1 MPGSSGK
8 EGNSMK
14 LSAFFGQVNQ
24 NYVENTGIE
33 TTPAMEQGLKNGMNA
48 ILGKLPGQTIS
59 GEVLMKE
66 GSDVLLSIGK
76 NQLLQA
82 KLEGNMSVLPG
93 QLLAFQIKNN
103 SGSKVVLAPLFENMG
118 QDPNVSRALAA
129 AGLPENSVT
138 SQMVKAMMQEGLP
151 IDKQSLYQMNRLISA
166 NPQADL
172 QTLVQM
178 QRLSLPVTP
187 ESIAQFEAYKSYQ
200 HQLTNSLTDI
210 TEAFTQTFQEITGNG
225 NIQEGLTFYREVLG
239 ALLDGEAKAQEP
251 SSDETGIGTGT
262 KAEAEAKTG
271 QVSQSQVSGKAMEGE
286 LVKPGVLPEED
297 LKEFAQQMKQVGVPD
312 KVTAALLN
320 NRISATELLGEI
332 EKLLSEENAPD
343 KGALFELLEGKGF
356 KHLLKNHMTNQW
368 LLNPEEVA
376 KENSVEKLYERLNS
390 QMNRLNQALSQA
402 ARADTP
408 LARTVSNVS
417 NNIDFMNQLNHMFT
431 YVQIPLKMQGKNA
444 NGELFVYTN
453 KKSLAKKDGSVSAL
467 LHLDMEHLGS
477 VDVHVALN
485 NQKVSTKFYLQDDS
499 ALDLIAQNIS
509 ILNKRLEDRGYSM
522 NAEFINK
529 EENTTVMDEILKQ
542 GKNISALAGYS
553 FDARA

>member
-1 MPGSSGK
+1 
-8 EGNSMK
+8 MK

-59 GEVLMKE
+59 GEVLLKE

-82 KLEGNMSVLPG
+82 KLEGSMSVLPG

-103 SGSKVVLAPLFENMG
+103 SGSKVVLMPLFENMG

-151 IDKQSLYQMNRLISA
+151 IDKQSLYQMNRLIGA
-166 NPQADL
+166 NPQVDL

-187 ESIAQFEAYKSYQ
+187 ESIAQFEAYQNYQ

-210 TEAFTQTFQEITGNG
+210 AEAFTQTFQEMTGNG
-225 NIQEGLTFYREVLG
+225 NIQEGLAFYKEVLG
-239 ALLDGEAKAQEP
+239 ALTGEEAGRPESSEAAREAEGGGDTAKVLQSGDEAKA
-251 SSDETGIGTGT
+251 
-262 KAEAEAKTG
+262 AEGDAAKP
-271 QVSQSQVSGKAMEGE
+271 
-286 LVKPGVLPEED
+286 LLPEED
-297 LKEFAQQMKQVGVPD
+297 LKELAGQMKQAGVPD
-312 KVTAALLN
+312 KVTASLLN
-320 NRISATELLGEI
+320 NKMSAQEFLAEI
-332 EKLLSEENAPD
+332 EKLLSDENVPD
-343 KGALFELLEGKGF
+343 KGALYELLEGKGF
-356 KHLLKNHMTNQW
+356 KQLLKNHMTNQW

-376 KENSVEKLYERLNS
+376 DKNSVDKLYERLNS

-402 ARADTP
+402 ARGDNP
-408 LARTVSNVS
+408 LARTISNVS

-477 VDVHVALN
+477 VDVHVTLN
-485 NQKVSTKFYLQDDS
+485 NQKVSTKFYLKDDS

-509 ILNKRLEDRGYSM
+509 ILNKRLEERGYSM
-522 NAEFINK
+522 NAEFINR

-542 GKNISALAGYS
+542 GKNVSVLAGYS

>member
-1 MPGSSGK
+1 
-8 EGNSMK
+8 MK
-14 LSAFFGQVNQ
+14 LSAFFGQINQ

-59 GEVLMKE
+59 GEVLLKE

-82 KLEGNMSVLPG
+82 KLEGSMSVLPG

-103 SGSKVVLAPLFENMG
+103 SGSKVVLMPLFENMG

-151 IDKQSLYQMNRLISA
+151 IDKQSLYQMNRLIGA
-166 NPQADL
+166 NPQVDL

-187 ESIAQFEAYKSYQ
+187 ESIAQFEAYKNYQ
-200 HQLTNSLTDI
+200 HLLSNSLTDI
-210 TEAFTQTFQEITGNG
+210 AQAFTQTFQEMTGNG
-225 NIQEGLTFYREVLG
+225 NIQEGLAFYKEVLG
-239 ALLDGEAKAQEP
+239 ALTGEEAGRPEASETSREAEGGGDTAKVLQGG
-251 SSDETGIGTGT
+251 DET
-262 KAEAEAKTG
+262 KAA
-271 QVSQSQVSGKAMEGE
+271 EGE
-286 LVKPGVLPEED
+286 VAKPLLLEEEI
-297 LKEFAQQMKQVGVPD
+297 KELAGQMKQAGVPD
-312 KVTAALLN
+312 KVTASLLN
-320 NRISATELLGEI
+320 HKISAQELLGEI
-332 EKLLSEENAPD
+332 EKLLSDENVPD
-343 KGALFELLEGKGF
+343 KGALYELLEGKGF
-356 KHLLKNHMTNQW
+356 KQLLKNHMTNQW

-376 KENSVEKLYERLNS
+376 DKNSVDKLYERLNS

-402 ARADTP
+402 ARGDNP
-408 LARTVSNVS
+408 LARTISNVS

-453 KKSLAKKDGSVSAL
+453 KKSLSKKDGSVSAL

-477 VDVHVALN
+477 VDVHVTLN
-485 NQKVSTKFYLQDDS
+485 NQKVSTKFYLKDDS
-499 ALDLIAQNIS
+499 ALDLIARNIS
-509 ILNKRLEDRGYSM
+509 ILNKRLEERGYSM

-542 GKNISALAGYS
+542 GKNVSVLAGYS

>member
-1 MPGSSGK
+1 
-8 EGNSMK
+8 MK
-14 LSAFFGQVNQ
+14 LSAFFGQINQ

-59 GEVLMKE
+59 GEVLLKE

-82 KLEGNMSVLPG
+82 KLEGSMSVLPG

-103 SGSKVVLAPLFENMG
+103 SGSKVVLMPLFENMG

-166 NPQADL
+166 NPQVDL

-187 ESIAQFEAYKSYQ
+187 ESIAQFEAYQNYQ

-210 TEAFTQTFQEITGNG
+210 AEAFTQTFQEMTGNG
-225 NIQEGLTFYREVLG
+225 NTQEELAFYKEVLG
-239 ALLDGEAKAQEP
+239 VLTGEDAGRPESSEASRETEGMGDAAKVPQGGE
-251 SSDETGIGTGT
+251 ET
-262 KAEAEAKTG
+262 KAA
-271 QVSQSQVSGKAMEGE
+271 EGE
-286 LVKPGVLPEED
+286 VAKPMLLEEEI
-297 LKEFAQQMKQVGVPD
+297 KELAGQMKQAGVPE
-312 KVTAALLN
+312 KVTASLLN
-320 NRISATELLGEI
+320 NKISAQELLGEI
-332 EKLLSEENAPD
+332 EKLLSDENVPD

-356 KHLLKNHMTNQW
+356 KQLLKNHMTNQW

-376 KENSVEKLYERLNS
+376 DKNSVDKLYERLNS

-402 ARADTP
+402 ARGDTP
-408 LARTVSNVS
+408 LARTISNVS

-477 VDVHVALN
+477 VDVHVTLN
-485 NQKVSTKFYLQDDS
+485 NQKVSTKFYLKDDS
-499 ALDLIAQNIS
+499 ALDLIARNIS
-509 ILNKRLEDRGYSM
+509 ILNKRLEERGYSM
-522 NAEFINK
+522 NAEFINR

-542 GKNISALAGYS
+542 GKNVSVLAGYS

>member
-1 MPGSSGK
+1 
-8 EGNSMK
+8 MK
-14 LSAFFGQVNQ
+14 LSAFFGQINQ

-59 GEVLMKE
+59 GEVLLKE

-82 KLEGNMSVLPG
+82 KLEGSMSVLPG

-103 SGSKVVLAPLFENMG
+103 SGSKVVLMPLFENMG

-151 IDKQSLYQMNRLISA
+151 IDKQSLYQMNRLIGA
-166 NPQADL
+166 NPQVDL

-187 ESIAQFEAYKSYQ
+187 ESIAQFEAYKNYQ

-210 TEAFTQTFQEITGNG
+210 AEAFTQTFQEMTGNG
-225 NIQEGLTFYREVLG
+225 NIQEGLAFYKEVLG
-239 ALLDGEAKAQEP
+239 ALTGEEAGMPESSEAAREAEGGGDTAKVLQGGE
-251 SSDETGIGTGT
+251 ET
-262 KAEAEAKTG
+262 KAAEGDAAKPLLLEEEI
-271 QVSQSQVSGKAMEGE
+271 KE
-286 LVKPGVLPEED
+286 LAG
-297 LKEFAQQMKQVGVPD
+297 QMKQAGVPD
-312 KVTAALLN
+312 KVTASLLN
-320 NRISATELLGEI
+320 NKMSAQELLAEI
-332 EKLLSEENAPD
+332 EKLLSDENVPD
-343 KGALFELLEGKGF
+343 KGALYELLEGKGF
-356 KHLLKNHMTNQW
+356 KQLLKNHMTNQW

-376 KENSVEKLYERLNS
+376 DKNSVDKLYERLNS

-402 ARADTP
+402 ARGDNP
-408 LARTVSNVS
+408 LARTISNVS

-453 KKSLAKKDGSVSAL
+453 KKSLSKKDGSVSAL

-477 VDVHVALN
+477 VDVHVTLN
-485 NQKVSTKFYLQDDS
+485 NQKVSTKFYLKDDS

-542 GKNISALAGYS
+542 GKNVSVLAGYS

>member
-1 MPGSSGK
+1 
-8 EGNSMK
+8 
-14 LSAFFGQVNQ
+14 
-24 NYVENTGIE
+24 
-33 TTPAMEQGLKNGMNA
+33 
-48 ILGKLPGQTIS
+48 
-59 GEVLMKE
+59 
-66 GSDVLLSIGK
+66 
-76 NQLLQA
+76 
-82 KLEGNMSVLPG
+82 
-93 QLLAFQIKNN
+93 
-103 SGSKVVLAPLFENMG
+103 
-118 QDPNVSRALAA
+118 
-129 AGLPENSVT
+129 
-138 SQMVKAMMQEGLP
+138 
-151 IDKQSLYQMNRLISA
+151 
-166 NPQADL
+166 
-172 QTLVQM
+172 
-178 QRLSLPVTP
+178 
-187 ESIAQFEAYKSYQ
+187 
-200 HQLTNSLTDI
+200 
-210 TEAFTQTFQEITGNG
+210 
-225 NIQEGLTFYREVLG
+225 
-239 ALLDGEAKAQEP
+239 
-251 SSDETGIGTGT
+251 
-262 KAEAEAKTG
+262 
-271 QVSQSQVSGKAMEGE
+271 
-286 LVKPGVLPEED
+286 
-297 LKEFAQQMKQVGVPD
+297 MKQAGVPD
-312 KVTAALLN
+312 KVTAAFLN
-320 NRISATELLGEI
+320 NRISARELLGEI

-477 VDVHVALN
+477 VDVHGALN

>member
-1 MPGSSGK
+1 
-8 EGNSMK
+8 MK

-59 GEVLMKE
+59 GEVLLKE

-82 KLEGNMSVLPG
+82 KLEGSMSVLPG

-103 SGSKVVLAPLFENMG
+103 SGSKVVLMPLFENMG

-151 IDKQSLYQMNRLISA
+151 IDKQSLYQMNRLIGA
-166 NPQADL
+166 NPQVDL

-187 ESIAQFEAYKSYQ
+187 ESIAQFEAYQNYQ

-210 TEAFTQTFQEITGNG
+210 AEAFTQTFQEMTGNG
-225 NIQEGLTFYREVLG
+225 NIQEGLAFYKEVLG
-239 ALLDGEAKAQEP
+239 ALTGEEAGRPESSEAAREAEGGGDTAKVLQSGEEAKA
-251 SSDETGIGTGT
+251 
-262 KAEAEAKTG
+262 AEGDAAKP
-271 QVSQSQVSGKAMEGE
+271 
-286 LVKPGVLPEED
+286 LLPEED
-297 LKEFAQQMKQVGVPD
+297 LKELAGQMKQAGVPD
-312 KVTAALLN
+312 KVTASLLN
-320 NRISATELLGEI
+320 NKMSAQEFLAEI
-332 EKLLSEENAPD
+332 EKLLSDENVPD
-343 KGALFELLEGKGF
+343 KGALYELLEGKGF
-356 KHLLKNHMTNQW
+356 KQLLKNHMTNQW

-376 KENSVEKLYERLNS
+376 DKNSVDKLYERLNS

-402 ARADTP
+402 ARGDNP
-408 LARTVSNVS
+408 LARTISNVS

-477 VDVHVALN
+477 VDVHVTLN
-485 NQKVSTKFYLQDDS
+485 NQKVSTKFYLKDDS

-509 ILNKRLEDRGYSM
+509 ILNKRLEERGYSM
-522 NAEFINK
+522 NAEFINR

-542 GKNISALAGYS
+542 GKNVSVLAGYS

>member
-1 MPGSSGK
+1 
-8 EGNSMK
+8 MK
-14 LSAFFGQVNQ
+14 LSAFFGQINQ

-59 GEVLMKE
+59 GEVLLKE

-82 KLEGNMSVLPG
+82 KLEGSMSVLPG

-103 SGSKVVLAPLFENMG
+103 SGSKVVLMPLFENMG

-151 IDKQSLYQMNRLISA
+151 IDKQSLYQMNRLIGA
-166 NPQADL
+166 NPQVDL

-187 ESIAQFEAYKSYQ
+187 ESIAQFEAYKNYQ

-210 TEAFTQTFQEITGNG
+210 AEAFTQTFQEMTGNG
-225 NIQEGLTFYREVLG
+225 NIQEGLAFYKEVVG
-239 ALLDGEAKAQEP
+239 ALISEEAGRPESSEASRETEGVGDAAKVPQGGEE
-251 SSDETGIGTGT
+251 T
-262 KAEAEAKTG
+262 KAA
-271 QVSQSQVSGKAMEGE
+271 EGE
-286 LVKPGVLPEED
+286 VAKPLLLEEEI
-297 LKEFAQQMKQVGVPD
+297 KELAGQMKQAGVPD
-312 KVTAALLN
+312 KVTASLLN
-320 NRISATELLGEI
+320 NKMSAQEFLAEI
-332 EKLLSEENAPD
+332 EKLLSDENVPD
-343 KGALFELLEGKGF
+343 KGALYELLEGKGF
-356 KHLLKNHMTNQW
+356 KQLLKNHMTNQW

-376 KENSVEKLYERLNS
+376 DKNSVDKLYERLNS

-402 ARADTP
+402 ARGDNP
-408 LARTVSNVS
+408 LARTISNVS
-417 NNIDFMNQLNHMFT
+417 NNIDFMNQLNQMFT

-453 KKSLAKKDGSVSAL
+453 KKSLSKKDGSVSAL

-477 VDVHVALN
+477 VDVHVTLN
-485 NQKVSTKFYLQDDS
+485 NQKVSTKFYLKDDS

-509 ILNKRLEDRGYSM
+509 ILDKRLEDRGYSM
-522 NAEFINK
+522 NAEFINR

-542 GKNISALAGYS
+542 GKNVSVLAGYS

>member
-1 MPGSSGK
+1 
-8 EGNSMK
+8 MK
-14 LSAFFGQVNQ
+14 LSAFFGQINQ

-59 GEVLMKE
+59 GEVLLKE

-82 KLEGNMSVLPG
+82 KLEGSMSVLPG

-103 SGSKVVLAPLFENMG
+103 SGSKVVLMPLFENMG

-151 IDKQSLYQMNRLISA
+151 IDKQSLYQMNRLIGA
-166 NPQADL
+166 NPQVDL

-187 ESIAQFEAYKSYQ
+187 ESIAQFEAYKNYQ

-210 TEAFTQTFQEITGNG
+210 AEAFTQTFQEMTGNG
-225 NIQEGLTFYREVLG
+225 NIQEGLAFYKEVLG
-239 ALLDGEAKAQEP
+239 ALTGEEAGRPESSEAAREAEGGGDTAKVLQSGDEAKA
-251 SSDETGIGTGT
+251 
-262 KAEAEAKTG
+262 AEGDAAKP
-271 QVSQSQVSGKAMEGE
+271 
-286 LVKPGVLPEED
+286 LLPEED
-297 LKEFAQQMKQVGVPD
+297 LKELAGQMKQAGVPD
-312 KVTAALLN
+312 KVTASLLN
-320 NRISATELLGEI
+320 NKISAQELLAEI
-332 EKLLSEENAPD
+332 EKLLSDENVPD
-343 KGALFELLEGKGF
+343 KGALYELLEGKGF
-356 KHLLKNHMTNQW
+356 KQLLKNQMTNQW

-376 KENSVEKLYERLNS
+376 DKNSMDKLYERLNS

-402 ARADTP
+402 ARGDNP
-408 LARTVSNVS
+408 LARTISNVS

-477 VDVHVALN
+477 VDVHVTLN
-485 NQKVSTKFYLQDDS
+485 NQKVSTKFYLKDDS
-499 ALDLIAQNIS
+499 ALDLIARNIS
-509 ILNKRLEDRGYSM
+509 ILDKRLEDRGYSM
-522 NAEFINK
+522 NAEFINR

-542 GKNISALAGYS
+542 GKNVSVLAGYS

>member
-1 MPGSSGK
+1 
-8 EGNSMK
+8 
-14 LSAFFGQVNQ
+14 
-24 NYVENTGIE
+24 
-33 TTPAMEQGLKNGMNA
+33 MEQGLKNGMNA

-59 GEVLMKE
+59 GEVLLKE

-82 KLEGNMSVLPG
+82 KLEGSMSVLPG

-103 SGSKVVLAPLFENMG
+103 SGSKVVLMPLFENMG

-151 IDKQSLYQMNRLISA
+151 IDKQSLYQMNRLIGA
-166 NPQADL
+166 NPQVDL

-187 ESIAQFEAYKSYQ
+187 ESIAQFEAYKNYQ

-210 TEAFTQTFQEITGNG
+210 AEAFTQTFQEMTGNG
-225 NIQEGLTFYREVLG
+225 NIQEGLAFYKEVLG
-239 ALLDGEAKAQEP
+239 ALISEEAGRPESSEASRETEGVGDAAKVPQGGEE
-251 SSDETGIGTGT
+251 T
-262 KAEAEAKTG
+262 KAA
-271 QVSQSQVSGKAMEGE
+271 EGE
-286 LVKPGVLPEED
+286 VAKPLLLEEEI
-297 LKEFAQQMKQVGVPD
+297 KELAGQMKQAGVPD
-312 KVTAALLN
+312 KVTASLLN
-320 NRISATELLGEI
+320 NKMSAQELLAEI
-332 EKLLSEENAPD
+332 EKLLSDENVPD
-343 KGALFELLEGKGF
+343 KGALYELLEGKGF
-356 KHLLKNHMTNQW
+356 KQLLKNHMTNQW

-376 KENSVEKLYERLNS
+376 DKNSVDKLYERLNS

-402 ARADTP
+402 ARGDNP
-408 LARTVSNVS
+408 LARTISNVS

-453 KKSLAKKDGSVSAL
+453 KKSLSKKDGSVSAL

-477 VDVHVALN
+477 VDVHVTLN
-485 NQKVSTKFYLQDDS
+485 NQKVSTKFYLKDDS

-522 NAEFINK
+522 NAEFINR

-542 GKNISALAGYS
+542 GKNVSVLAGYS

>member
-1 MPGSSGK
+1 
-8 EGNSMK
+8 MK
-14 LSAFFGQVNQ
+14 LSAFFGQINQ
-24 NYVENTGIE
+24 NYIENTGIE
-33 TTPAMEQGLKNGMNA
+33 TTPAMEQGLKNGMES

-93 QLLAFQIKNN
+93 QLLSFQIKNN

-129 AGLPENSVT
+129 AGLPENEMTVR
-138 SQMVKAMMQEGLP
+138 MVKAMMQEGLP
-151 IDKQSLYQMNRLISA
+151 IDKQSLYQMNRLIGA

-178 QRLSLPVTP
+178 QRLSIPITP
-187 ESIAQFEAYKSYQ
+187 ENIGQFEAYKNYQ
-200 HQLTNSLTDI
+200 HQLGESLTDI

-225 NIQEGLTFYREVLG
+225 NVEQGLAFYKEVLG
-239 ALLDGEAKAQEP
+239 ALLEGEQSTSELPGEKAQAGV
-251 SSDETGIGTGT
+251 SS
-262 KAEAEAKTG
+262 
-271 QVSQSQVSGKAMEGE
+271 EGE
-286 LVKPGVLPEED
+286 VSAAAGEGRTEPPLLPEKA
-297 LKEFAQQMKQVGVPD
+297 LKELAEQMKQAGVPD
-312 KVTAALLN
+312 KTVSALLN
-320 NRISATELLGEI
+320 NKMSARELLMEV
-332 EKLLSEENAPD
+332 EKLLTREETAD

-356 KHLLKNHMTNQW
+356 KQLLKNHMTNQW
-368 LLNPEEVA
+368 MLKPEEVA
-376 KENSVEKLYERLNS
+376 GEKSVDGLYERLNS

-402 ARADTP
+402 ARGDNP
-408 LARTVSNVS
+408 LARTVANVG
-417 NNIDFMNQLNHMFT
+417 NNIDFMNQLNHMFA
-431 YVQIPLKMQGKNA
+431 YVQLPLKLQGKNA

-467 LHLDMEHLGS
+467 LHLDMDHLGS
-477 VDVHVALN
+477 VDVHVSLQ
-485 NQKVSTKFYLQDDS
+485 NQKVSTKFYLQDDQ
-499 ALDLIAQNIS
+499 ALDLIARNIS
-509 ILNKRLEDRGYSM
+509 VLNKRLEDRGYTM

>member
-1 MPGSSGK
+1 
-8 EGNSMK
+8 MK

-59 GEVLMKE
+59 GEVLLKE

-82 KLEGNMSVLPG
+82 KLEGSMLVLPG

-103 SGSKVVLAPLFENMG
+103 SGSKVVLMPLFENMG

-151 IDKQSLYQMNRLISA
+151 IDKQSLYQMNRLIGA
-166 NPQADL
+166 NPQVDL

-187 ESIAQFEAYKSYQ
+187 ESIAQFEAYKNYQ

-210 TEAFTQTFQEITGNG
+210 AEAFTQTFQEMTGNG
-225 NIQEGLTFYREVLG
+225 NIQEGLAFYKEVLG
-239 ALLDGEAKAQEP
+239 ALTGEEVGRPESAEASREAEGGGDTAKVLQGGEEAKA
-251 SSDETGIGTGT
+251 
-262 KAEAEAKTG
+262 AEGDAAKP
-271 QVSQSQVSGKAMEGE
+271 
-286 LVKPGVLPEED
+286 LLPEED
-297 LKEFAQQMKQVGVPD
+297 LKELTGQMRQAGVPD
-312 KVTAALLN
+312 KVTASLLN
-320 NRISATELLGEI
+320 NKMSAQELLAEI
-332 EKLLSEENAPD
+332 EKLLSDENVPD
-343 KGALFELLEGKGF
+343 KGALYELLEGKGF
-356 KHLLKNHMTNQW
+356 KQLLKNHMTNQW

-376 KENSVEKLYERLNS
+376 DKNSVDKLYERLNS

-402 ARADTP
+402 ARGDNP
-408 LARTVSNVS
+408 LARTISNVS

-477 VDVHVALN
+477 VDVHVSLN
-485 NQKVSTKFYLQDDS
+485 NQKVSTRFYLQDDS
-499 ALDLIAQNIS
+499 ALDLIARNIS

-542 GKNISALAGYS
+542 GKNVSVLAGYS

>member
-1 MPGSSGK
+1 
-8 EGNSMK
+8 
-14 LSAFFGQVNQ
+14 
-24 NYVENTGIE
+24 
-33 TTPAMEQGLKNGMNA
+33 MEQGLKNGMNA

-59 GEVLMKE
+59 GEVLLKE

-82 KLEGNMSVLPG
+82 KLEGSMSVLPG

-103 SGSKVVLAPLFENMG
+103 SGSKVVLTPLFENMG

-151 IDKQSLYQMNRLISA
+151 IDKQSLYQMNRLIGA
-166 NPQADL
+166 NPQVDL

-187 ESIAQFEAYKSYQ
+187 ESIAQFEAYKNYQ

-210 TEAFTQTFQEITGNG
+210 AEAFTQTFQEMTGNG
-225 NIQEGLTFYREVLG
+225 NIQEGIAFYKEVLG
-239 ALLDGEAKAQEP
+239 ALTGEEAGRPESSEASRETEGGGDAAKVPQGGE
-251 SSDETGIGTGT
+251 ET
-262 KAEAEAKTG
+262 KAA
-271 QVSQSQVSGKAMEGE
+271 EGE
-286 LVKPGVLPEED
+286 VAKPLLLEEEI
-297 LKEFAQQMKQVGVPD
+297 KELAGQMKQAGVPD
-312 KVTAALLN
+312 KVTASLLN
-320 NRISATELLGEI
+320 NKMSAQELLVEI
-332 EKLLSEENAPD
+332 EKLLSDENVPD
-343 KGALFELLEGKGF
+343 KGALYELLEGKGF
-356 KHLLKNHMTNQW
+356 KQLLKNHMTNQW

-376 KENSVEKLYERLNS
+376 DKNSVDKLYERLNS

-402 ARADTP
+402 ARGDTP
-408 LARTVSNVS
+408 LARTISNVS

-477 VDVHVALN
+477 VDVHVTLN
-485 NQKVSTKFYLQDDS
+485 NQKVSTKFYLKDDS

-509 ILNKRLEDRGYSM
+509 ILNKRLEERGYSM

-542 GKNISALAGYS
+542 GKNVSVLAGYS

>member
-1 MPGSSGK
+1 
-8 EGNSMK
+8 MK

-59 GEVLMKE
+59 GEVLLRE
-66 GSDVLLSIGK
+66 GSDVLLSMGK

-93 QLLAFQIKNN
+93 QLLSFQIKNN

-129 AGLPENSVT
+129 AGLAENDLT
-138 SQMVKAMMQEGLP
+138 SRMVRAMMQEGLS

-187 ESIAQFEAYKSYQ
+187 ENIAQFEAYKNYQ
-200 HQLTNSLTDI
+200 HQLGESLTDI
-210 TEAFTQTFQEITGNG
+210 AEAFSRTFQEMTGSG
-225 NIQEGLTFYREVLG
+225 NIEEGLTFYREVLEAVLG
-239 ALLDGEAKAQEP
+239 EEPGETQESAGGERANGLENPESGEALKTAAR
-251 SSDETGIGTGT
+251 ET
-262 KAEAEAKTG
+262 
-271 QVSQSQVSGKAMEGE
+271 Q
-286 LVKPGVLPEED
+286 PRVLPEAEM
-297 LKEFAQQMKQVGVPD
+297 KEFVWQMKQAGVPD
-312 KVTAALLN
+312 KVTSAFLS
-320 NRISATELLGEI
+320 NRMSARELLGEI
-332 EKLLSEENAPD
+332 EKLLSEENVPERE
-343 KGALFELLEGKGF
+343 ALFDMLEGKGF
-356 KHLLKNHMTNQW
+356 KQLLKNQMTNQW
-368 LLNPEEVA
+368 LLSPEEVA
-376 KENSVEKLYERLNS
+376 KENSVDKLYERLNS

-402 ARADTP
+402 SGTNTP
-408 LARTVSNVS
+408 LARTISNVTS
-417 NNIDFMNQLNHMFT
+417 NIDFMNQLNQMFT
-431 YVQIPLKMQGKNA
+431 YVQLPLKMQGKNA

-477 VDVHVALN
+477 VDVHVSLN
-485 NQKVSTKFYLQDDS
+485 NQKVSTKFYLQDES
-499 ALDLIAQNIS
+499 ALDLIARNIS
-509 ILNKRLEDRGYSM
+509 LLNKRLEERGYSM

-529 EENTTVMDEILKQ
+529 DENTGVMDEILKQ

>member
-1 MPGSSGK
+1 
-8 EGNSMK
+8 MK
-14 LSAFFGQVNQ
+14 LSAFFGQINQ

-59 GEVLMKE
+59 GEVLLKE

-82 KLEGNMSVLPG
+82 KLEGSMSVLPG

-103 SGSKVVLAPLFENMG
+103 SGSKVVLMPLFENMG

-151 IDKQSLYQMNRLISA
+151 IDKQSLYQMNRLIGA
-166 NPQADL
+166 NPQVDL

-187 ESIAQFEAYKSYQ
+187 ESIAQFEAYKNYQ

-210 TEAFTQTFQEITGNG
+210 AEAFTQTFQEMTGNG
-225 NIQEGLTFYREVLG
+225 NIQEGLAFYKEVLG
-239 ALLDGEAKAQEP
+239 ALTGEEAGMPESSEAAREAEGVGDAAKVLQGGE
-251 SSDETGIGTGT
+251 ET
-262 KAEAEAKTG
+262 KAAEGDAAKPLLLEEEI
-271 QVSQSQVSGKAMEGE
+271 KE
-286 LVKPGVLPEED
+286 LAG
-297 LKEFAQQMKQVGVPD
+297 QMKQAGVPD
-312 KVTAALLN
+312 KVTASLLN
-320 NRISATELLGEI
+320 NKMSAQELLAEI
-332 EKLLSEENAPD
+332 EKLLSDENVPD
-343 KGALFELLEGKGF
+343 KGALYELLEGKGF
-356 KHLLKNHMTNQW
+356 KQLLKNHMTNQW

-376 KENSVEKLYERLNS
+376 DKNSVDKLYERLNS

-402 ARADTP
+402 ARGDNP
-408 LARTVSNVS
+408 LARTISNVS

-453 KKSLAKKDGSVSAL
+453 KKSLSKKDGSVSAL

-477 VDVHVALN
+477 VDVHVTLN
-485 NQKVSTKFYLQDDS
+485 NQKVSTKFYLKDDS

-542 GKNISALAGYS
+542 GKNVSVLAGYS

>member
-1 MPGSSGK
+1 
-8 EGNSMK
+8 MK
-14 LSAFFGQVNQ
+14 LSAFFGQINQ

-59 GEVLMKE
+59 GEVLLKE

-82 KLEGNMSVLPG
+82 KLEGSMSVLPG

-103 SGSKVVLAPLFENMG
+103 SGSKVVLMPLFENMG

-151 IDKQSLYQMNRLISA
+151 IDKQSLYQMNRLIGA
-166 NPQADL
+166 NPQVDL

-187 ESIAQFEAYKSYQ
+187 ESIAQFEAYKNYQ

-210 TEAFTQTFQEITGNG
+210 AEAFTQTFQEMTGNG
-225 NIQEGLTFYREVLG
+225 NIQEGLAFYKEVLG
-239 ALLDGEAKAQEP
+239 ALTGEEAGRPESSEAAREAEGGGDAAKVLQSGDEAKA
-251 SSDETGIGTGT
+251 
-262 KAEAEAKTG
+262 A
-271 QVSQSQVSGKAMEGE
+271 EGE
-286 LVKPGVLPEED
+286 AAKPLLLEEEI
-297 LKEFAQQMKQVGVPD
+297 KELAGQMKQAGVPD
-312 KVTAALLN
+312 KVTASLLN
-320 NRISATELLGEI
+320 NKISAQELLAEI
-332 EKLLSEENAPD
+332 EKLLSDENVPD
-343 KGALFELLEGKGF
+343 KEALYELLEGKGF
-356 KHLLKNHMTNQW
+356 KQLLKNHMTNQW

-376 KENSVEKLYERLNS
+376 DKNSVDKLYERLNS

-402 ARADTP
+402 ARGDNP
-408 LARTVSNVS
+408 LARTISNVS

-477 VDVHVALN
+477 VDVHVTLN
-485 NQKVSTKFYLQDDS
+485 NQKVSTKFYLKDDS

-542 GKNISALAGYS
+542 GKNVSVLAGYS

>member
-1 MPGSSGK
+1 
-8 EGNSMK
+8 MK
-14 LSAFFGQVNQ
+14 LSAFFGQINQ

-59 GEVLMKE
+59 GEVLLKE

-103 SGSKVVLAPLFENMG
+103 SGSKVVLMPLFENMG

-151 IDKQSLYQMNRLISA
+151 IDKQSLYQMNRLIGA
-166 NPQADL
+166 NPQVDL

-178 QRLSLPVTP
+178 QRLSIPVTP
-187 ESIAQFEAYKSYQ
+187 ESIAQFEAYKNYQ

-210 TEAFTQTFQEITGNG
+210 AEAFTQTFQEMTGNG
-225 NIQEGLTFYREVLG
+225 NIQEGLAFYKEVLG
-239 ALLDGEAKAQEP
+239 ALTGEEAGMP
-251 SSDETGIGTGT
+251 ETS
-262 KAEAEAKTG
+262 EA
-271 QVSQSQVSGKAMEGE
+271 SGKAEGMGDAAKVLQGGEETKAAEGDVAKTLLLEEEIKE
-286 LVKPGVLPEED
+286 LAG
-297 LKEFAQQMKQVGVPD
+297 QMKQAGVPD
-312 KVTAALLN
+312 KVTASLLN
-320 NRISATELLGEI
+320 NKMSAQELLAEI
-332 EKLLSEENAPD
+332 EKLLSDENVPD
-343 KGALFELLEGKGF
+343 KGALYELLEGKGF
-356 KHLLKNHMTNQW
+356 KQLLKNHMTNQW

-376 KENSVEKLYERLNS
+376 DKNSVDKLYERLNS

-402 ARADTP
+402 ARGDNP

-477 VDVHVALN
+477 VDVHVSLN

-499 ALDLIAQNIS
+499 ALDLIARNIS

-542 GKNISALAGYS
+542 GKNVSVLAGYS

>member
-1 MPGSSGK
+1 
-8 EGNSMK
+8 MK
-14 LSAFFGQVNQ
+14 LSAFFGQINQ

-59 GEVLMKE
+59 GEVLLKE

-82 KLEGNMSVLPG
+82 KLEGSMSVLPG

-103 SGSKVVLAPLFENMG
+103 SGSKVVLTPLFENMG

-151 IDKQSLYQMNRLISA
+151 IDKQSLYHMNRLIGT
-166 NPQADL
+166 NPQVDL

-187 ESIAQFEAYKSYQ
+187 ESIAQFEAYQNYQ

-210 TEAFTQTFQEITGNG
+210 AEAFTQTFQEMTGNG
-225 NIQEGLTFYREVLG
+225 NIQEGLAFYKEVLG
-239 ALLDGEAKAQEP
+239 ALTGEEAGRPE
-251 SSDETGIGTGT
+251 SSE
-262 KAEAEAKTG
+262 ASREAEGGGDAAKVLQG
-271 QVSQSQVSGKAMEGE
+271 GEEKKAAEGE
-286 LVKPGVLPEED
+286 VAKPLLLEEEI
-297 LKEFAQQMKQVGVPD
+297 KELAGQMKQAGVPD
-312 KVTAALLN
+312 KVTASLLN
-320 NRISATELLGEI
+320 NKISAQELLAEI
-332 EKLLSEENAPD
+332 EKLLSDENVPD

-356 KHLLKNHMTNQW
+356 KQLLKNHMTNQW

-376 KENSVEKLYERLNS
+376 DKNSVDKLYERLNS

-402 ARADTP
+402 ARGDNP
-408 LARTVSNVS
+408 LARTISNVS

-477 VDVHVALN
+477 VDVHVTLN
-485 NQKVSTKFYLQDDS
+485 NQKVSTRFYLKDDS

-509 ILNKRLEDRGYSM
+509 ILNKRLEERGYSM

-542 GKNISALAGYS
+542 GKNVSVLAGYS